1 LDKWKVFLAASGAL
15 IVAGGIFEW
24 LNIAVTQIAILF
36 TITGAATGLFSLYQ
50 ARDKKVAASAAAPD
64 AGPLPPGG
72 KTVAP
77 RLSRIYPGAFFIA
90 ALLLILSTVVELAII
105 NSVVVHPPI
114 SSRTDLTNH
123 LLALLV
129 EIVAPVGY
137 FGFSLILAGRA
148 RRFGIT
154 ATIFVLI
161 NFIVNGVALF
171 SYLVNFVAG
180 ANVPLPVFAYFQYA
194 AVAGIVASVFLA
206 IAVDRSD
213 IYPQWIAVV
222 FLADALTEVFYLLY
236 HLNWVVLD
244 AVSAGDLL
252 LAVAYVGM
260 GICMLRRIPARAPA
274 SGRV

>member
-1 LDKWKVFLAASGAL
+1 
-15 IVAGGIFEW
+15 
-24 LNIAVTQIAILF
+24 
-36 TITGAATGLFSLYQ
+36 
-50 ARDKKVAASAAAPD
+50 
-64 AGPLPPGG
+64 
-72 KTVAP
+72 
-77 RLSRIYPGAFFIA
+77 
-90 ALLLILSTVVELAII
+90 
-105 NSVVVHPPI
+105 
-114 SSRTDLTNH
+114 
-123 LLALLV
+123 
-129 EIVAPVGY
+129 VGY